1 MKACMY
7 AGGEGVLESREMYT
21 GGRRGLKFS
30 VFIVYV
36 LYGWPLK
43 VFYYIMNNKQTLKRP
58 QIKLCSLKN

>member
-1 MKACMY
+1 MKVCMY
-7 AGGEGVLESREMYT
+7 AGGEGVLENREVYT

-43 VFYYIMNNKQTLKRP
+43 GFLLYYEQQTNFEETPNKTM
-58 QIKLCSLKN
+58 